1 MNFKKMLSIILV
13 AVLCLTL
20 FSGCGEEKGADAS
33 LSTTTTNQSDTATGK
48 SITIVGGNDKTG
60 FYETLKK
67 GGEEAAKKY
76 GFTLNYIGI
85 DDAENSDIATY
96 INKLEEAL
104 NSGTSGVVVTPMGG
118 SYSEI
123 FSKFYDEA
131 IPVVQIDNISED
143 DIEDLESKNKNPIAA
158 TVLTDY
164 KQAGSLCAEKMF
176 EAVKEDIKKSQDTY
190 VIGIIERDE
199 EESDEQKSNGF
210 TEKFTELADADN
222 NTKGKYLIKT
232 ETETNISDSFDEL
245 IADKVKGVFITHPS
259 IADKISDVVASEK
272 EKYKDIT
279 FCGFDSG
286 AKQLKWL
293 ESEDSGKFIG
303 GIAQDAYNLGYNA
316 VEQCIFSIQGKELK
330 PYIEI
335 EGHWYDKTNVDKM
348 KQDKFVF
355 EK

>member
-1 MNFKKMLSIILV
+1 MNFKKMLSIIV
-13 AVLCLTL
+13 VIVLCLTL
-20 FSGCGEEKGADAS
+20 FSGCGEQENAGN
-33 LSTTTTNQSDTATGK
+33 STTTSTTNEPNAAAGK
-48 SITIVGGNDKTG
+48 TITLVGGNDNMG
-60 FYETLKK
+60 FYENLKK

-85 DDAENSDIATY
+85 NDTEQSDAATH
-96 INKLEEAL
+96 IKKLEEVL
-104 NSGTSGVVVTPMGG
+104 ESDTSGVVITPMGEG
-118 SYSEI
+118 YGEI
-123 FSKFYDEA
+123 FSRFYDES
-131 IPVVQIDNISED
+131 IPVVQIDSITED
-143 DIEDLESKNKNPIAA
+143 DIEDLEEKNKNPIAA

-176 EAVKEDIKKSQDTY
+176 EKLKEDIKKEENTY
-190 VIGIIERDE
+190 VIGVIEREQVDFDE
-199 EESDEQKSNGF
+199 EKAKGF
-210 TEKFTELADADN
+210 TEKFTELADADESI
-222 NTKGKYLIKT
+222 KEKYKI
-232 ETETNISDSFDEL
+232 ETESETDYNEALNNLTEEKAKAI
-245 IADKVKGVFITHPS
+245 FITHPE
-259 IADKISDVVASEK
+259 IADKISDIVSSDK

-303 GIAQDAYNLGYNA
+303 GVAQDSYNLGYNA
-316 VEQCIFSIQGKELK
+316 VEQCIFSVQGKELK

-335 EGHWYDKTNVDKM
+335 EGHWYDKNNADKM